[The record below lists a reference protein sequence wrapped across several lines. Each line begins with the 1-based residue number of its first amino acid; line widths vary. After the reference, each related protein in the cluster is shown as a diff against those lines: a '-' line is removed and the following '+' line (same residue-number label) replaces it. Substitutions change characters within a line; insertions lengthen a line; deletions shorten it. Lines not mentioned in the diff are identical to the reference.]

1 MKLHK
6 TNKNIKLKE
15 QERKKVKTLCQSNES
30 FMIVHS
36 KAGLIRI
43 IQLYERSYKPYFCKS
58 YERSGENVKVGLDLS
73 IYAMKAD
80 LEGAVKID

>member
-6 TNKNIKLKE
+6 TNQNVKLKE
-15 QERKKVKTLCQSNES
+15 LERKNVKTLCRSNES

-36 KAGLIRI
+36 KAGLIRM
-43 IQLYERSYKPYFCKS
+43 IQLYERSYKPYFSES

-80 LEGAVKID
+80 LKGAAKID